1 MTPHHETHA
10 AGGHETTDIVVRP
23 LVKAAAVLLVLT
35 FGALLIVWY
44 MFRLLAVPPNLEGP
58 PPSPLAGSRV
68 PPPSP
73 RLQTMATQKLDLLK
87 TRAGEEEVL
96 SSYGWVDR
104 KTGVVRIPVDRAIE
118 LLAQRGLP
126 VREKK

>member
-1 MTPHHETHA
+1 MTPHSETH
-10 AGGHETTDIVVRP
+10 GTCGHETTDVTIRP
-23 LVKAAAVLLVLT
+23 LVKSVVILFAVM

-44 MFRLLAVPPNLEGP
+44 MFRLLAVPENLQGP
-58 PPSPLAGSRV
+58 PPSPLAGSRI

-73 RLQTMATQKLDLLK
+73 RLQTMATQKLDLVK
-87 TRAGEEEVL
+87 TRAGEDQVL
-96 SSYGWVDR
+96 NTYAWVDR